1 MKENLARSAII
12 GEDKKVHLEH
22 LRSHGGYFETFNWM
36 PDEYDNKHEA
46 DKQDMIDQKIKET
59 HIHPMPFNAN

>member
-1 MKENLARSAII
+1 
-12 GEDKKVHLEH
+12 
-22 LRSHGGYFETFNWM
+22 M